1 MLTVMRP
8 AFLTALVTVL
18 AAGCATDPYSQLEKA
33 TPVLSPAQVA
43 DLQKNAKTPE
53 ELGIRMQLTGGMA
66 GFRDVNVIDAH
77 ENGTVPMEEIP
88 TDQPRQAG
96 GRYRAPVILATVNG
110 QPDVPVTLDSGS
122 NLNLFGYTLA
132 RSLGIPLIAG
142 LKPITSRGI
151 GGSVD
156 NYAAILPE
164 MRIGSI
170 QFHRMVTLVGP
181 DEQVLGMTHSFWG
194 DKQVMILGVNAL
206 HELSYLTIDNLRGNV
221 IFGAREGYL
230 PDDTLTFMTAVPL
243 HWVGRLPAVD
253 ISVDGRE
260 AIPCILDTGG
270 DYGMLLPRARA
281 NEWGYWIPG
290 KGPLAIPGGVGG
302 ASLATTYQVKVAKVG
317 KATLTRIPARTGL
330 IGPEVGGGNV
340 FLGDVVLRRYRVTF
354 DFKRDTLWL
363 ER

>member
-1 MLTVMRP
+1 M
-8 AFLTALVTVL
+8 
-18 AAGCATDPYSQLEKA
+18 AA
-33 TPVLSPAQVA
+33 
-43 DLQKNAKTPE
+43 
-53 ELGIRMQLTGGMA
+53 I
-66 GFRDVNVIDAH
+66 
-77 ENGTVPMEEIP
+77 
-88 TDQPRQAG
+88 
-96 GRYRAPVILATVNG
+96 GRRSVLATVNG

-164 MRIGSI
+164 MQIGSI

-230 PDDTLTFMTAVPL
+230 PDDTLKFMTAVPL

-253 ISVDGRE
+253 ISVDAHE
-260 AIPCILDTGG
+260 AITCILDTGG

-281 NEWGYWIPG
+281 NEWGYWSSRQGAAGDSRWRGRRFAGDDVSGQGGESWQSDVDPHPRADGPDRTRSWRRQRLPWRCCPASIP
-290 KGPLAIPGGVGG
+290 
-302 ASLATTYQVKVAKVG
+302 
-317 KATLTRIPARTGL
+317 
-330 IGPEVGGGNV
+330 
-340 FLGDVVLRRYRVTF
+340 
-354 DFKRDTLWL
+354 RDI
-363 ER
+363 

>member
-1 MLTVMRP
+1 M
-8 AFLTALVTVL
+8 TVL
-18 AAGCATDPYSQLEKA
+18 AAGCTTDRYSQLEKA
-33 TPVLSPAQVA
+33 TPVLSPSQVA
-43 DLQKNAKTPE
+43 ELQKSAKTPE
-53 ELGIRMQLTGGMA
+53 ELGIRLQLVRGMA
-66 GFRDVNVIDAH
+66 GFGDVNLIEAH
-77 ENGTVPMEEIP
+77 ENVTVPMMEIP

-96 GRYRAPVILATVNG
+96 GRYRAPVILASVNG
-110 QPDVPVTLDSGS
+110 KPDVPVTLDSGS

-142 LKPITSRGI
+142 VKPITSRGI

-156 NYAAILPE
+156 NYAAILPG
-164 MRIGSI
+164 MQIGSI

-194 DKQVMILGVNAL
+194 NNQVMLLGVGAL
-206 HELSYLTIDNLRGNV
+206 RELSYLTIDNLRGNV
-221 IFGAREGYL
+221 IFGARESYL
-230 PDDTLTFMTAVPL
+230 PDDTLTFMTALPL
-243 HWVGRLPAVD
+243 HWIGRLPAVD

-260 AIPCILDTGG
+260 SVTCIVDTGG
-270 DYGMLLPRARA
+270 DYGMLLPRTRA
-281 NEWGYWIPG
+281 NEWGYWSPG
-290 KGPLAIPGGVGG
+290 KGPLTIPGGVGG
-302 ASLATTYQVKVAKVG
+302 ASLATTYQVKVVKVG
-317 KATLTRIPARTGL
+317 GATFTRVPARTGL

>member
-1 MLTVMRP
+1 MRR

-18 AAGCATDPYSQLEKA
+18 AASCTTDPYSQLEKA
-33 TPVLSPAQVA
+33 TPVLSPSQVA

-53 ELGIRMQLTGGMA
+53 ELGIRMQLTGETA
-66 GFRDVNVIDAH
+66 GFGNVNVIDAH
-77 ENGTVPMEEIP
+77 ENVTVPMVEIP

-96 GRYRAPVILATVNG
+96 GHYRAPVVFATVNG
-110 QPDVPVTLDSGS
+110 KPDVPVTLDSGS

-132 RSLGIPLIAG
+132 RSLGIPMIAG
-142 LKPITSRGI
+142 LKPITGHGI

-164 MRIGSI
+164 MQIGSI
-170 QFHRMVTLVGP
+170 QFHRMVTLIGP

-194 DKQVMILGVNAL
+194 DKQVMLLGVNAL
-206 HELSYLTIDNLRGNV
+206 RGLSYLTIDNLRGNV

-230 PDDTLTFMTAVPL
+230 PDDTLKFMTAVPL

-253 ISVDGRE
+253 ISVDTHE
-260 AIPCILDTGG
+260 AVTCILDTGG
-270 DYGMLLPRARA
+270 DYGMLLPRVRA

-290 KGPLAIPGGVGG
+290 KGPLTIPGGVGG
-302 ASLATTYQVKVAKVG
+302 ASLATSYQVKVVKLG
-317 KATLTRIPARTGL
+317 EATLARIPARTGL

-354 DFKRDTLWL
+354 DFRRDTLWL
-363 ER
+363 EK

>member
-1 MLTVMRP
+1 MRR
-8 AFLTALVTVL
+8 AFLTALVAVL
-18 AAGCATDPYSQLEKA
+18 AAGCMTDPYSRLETT
-33 TPVLSPAQVA
+33 TPVLSPGQVA
-43 DLQKNAKTPE
+43 ELQKNAKTPE

-66 GFRDVNVIDAH
+66 GFRDVNVIEAH
-77 ENGTVPMEEIP
+77 ENVTVPMVEVP

-96 GRYRAPVILATVNG
+96 GLYRAPVILAIVNG
-110 QPDVPVTLDSGS
+110 TPDVPVTLDSGS

-142 LKPITSRGI
+142 LKPITGHGI

-156 NYAAILPE
+156 NYAAILPA
-164 MRIGSI
+164 MQIGSI
-170 QFHRMVTLVGP
+170 QFHRMMALIGP

-194 DKQVMILGVNAL
+194 DKQVMLLGVNAL
-206 HELSYLTIDNLRGNV
+206 RELSYLTIDNLRGNV

-230 PDDTLTFMTAVPL
+230 PDDTLKFMTAVPL
-243 HWVGRLPAVD
+243 HWIGRLPAVD
-253 ISVDGRE
+253 ISVDARE
-260 AIPCILDTGG
+260 AVTCILDTGG

-290 KGPLAIPGGVGG
+290 KGRLTIPGGVGG
-302 ASLATTYQVKVAKVG
+302 ASLATTYQIKVAKIG
-317 KATLTRIPARTGL
+317 EATLTRIPARSAL